1 MSYECTFI
9 CSPELDSAKLEDISA
24 KVSKI
29 IETADGKIKNLQQLG
44 KKKLAY
50 NIKKFREG
58 NYTYVEFDA
67 AGSVVLSL
75 ENFFKVND
83 DVIRFLT
90 VKVEP
95 KKKVVK
101 KPRGVDPSKAAE
113 VKSAQAENAVAAEV
127 SAEQKSEEVK
137 AEEKVEE
144 NQTETVNE
152 SANVSDTAAK

>member
-9 CSPELDSAKLEDISA
+9 CSPELDSAKLEDISS

-29 IETADGKIKNLQQLG
+29 IETADGKIKNIQQLG

-101 KPRGVDPSKAAE
+101 KPRGTDSSKAAE
-113 VKSAQAENAVAAEV
+113 VKSVQPADAAAPAEV
-127 SAEQKSEEVK
+127 KAEEPK

-144 NQTETVNE
+144 TKTETSNE
-152 SANVSDTAAK
+152 PANVSDTAAE

>member
-9 CSPELDSAKLEDISA
+9 CSPELDSTKVEEMVS

-29 IETADGKIKNLQQLG
+29 IETSGGTIKNLQQLG

-58 NYTYVEFDA
+58 NYVYVDFESN
-67 AGSVVLSL
+67 GSVVLSL

-101 KPRGVDPSKAAE
+101 KVKAVEKKQETVAATEAPVEEKKEEDKKEE
-113 VKSAQAENAVAAEV
+113 VENA
-127 SAEQKSEEVK
+127 
-137 AEEKVEE
+137 
-144 NQTETVNE
+144 E
-152 SANVSDTAAK
+152 SSISDTTTK

>member
-9 CSPELDSAKLEDISA
+9 CSPELDSTKVEDLVV

-29 IETADGKIKNLQQLG
+29 IETAEGKIKNLQQLG
-44 KKKLAY
+44 KKKLAN

-58 NYTYVEFDA
+58 NYVYVEFDA
-67 AGSVVLSL
+67 NGSVVLSL

-101 KPRGVDPSKAAE
+101 KAKVVEKKQE
-113 VKSAQAENAVAAEV
+113 EVAAATEAPV
-127 SAEQKSEEVK
+127 
-137 AEEKVEE
+137 EEKKEE
-144 NQTETVNE
+144 ETVNAE
-152 SANVSDTAAK
+152 SADISDTTTK

>member
-9 CSPELDSAKLEDISA
+9 CSPELDSTKVEDLVA

-29 IETADGKIKNLQQLG
+29 IETSGGTIKNLQQLG

-58 NYTYVEFDA
+58 NYVYVDFESN
-67 AGSVVLSL
+67 GSVVLSL

-101 KPRGVDPSKAAE
+101 KAKAVE
-113 VKSAQAENAVAAEV
+113 KKQETVAATEAPV
-127 SAEQKSEEVK
+127 
-137 AEEKVEE
+137 EEKKEE
-144 NQTETVNE
+144 ETVNAE
-152 SANVSDTAAK
+152 SDISDTTTK

>member
-9 CSPELDSAKLEDISA
+9 CSPELDSTKVEDLVA

-29 IETADGKIKNLQQLG
+29 IEAAEGKIKNLQQLG

-58 NYTYVEFDA
+58 NYVYVEFDA
-67 AGSVVLSL
+67 KGSVVLSL

-90 VKVEP
+90 VKVEE
-95 KKKVVK
+95 KKKKAVK
-101 KPRGVDPSKAAE
+101 KAKVVEKKQE
-113 VKSAQAENAVAAEV
+113 VAVEAPV
-127 SAEQKSEEVK
+127 
-137 AEEKVEE
+137 EEKKE
-144 NQTETVNE
+144 ETVNAE
-152 SANVSDTAAK
+152 STDISDTTTK

>member
-9 CSPELDSAKLEDISA
+9 CSPELDSTKVEEMVA

-29 IETADGKIKNLQQLG
+29 IETSGGTIKNLQQLG

-58 NYTYVEFDA
+58 NYVYVDFESN
-67 AGSVVLSL
+67 GSVVLSL

-101 KPRGVDPSKAAE
+101 KAKAVE
-113 VKSAQAENAVAAEV
+113 KKQEAVAATEAPV
-127 SAEQKSEEVK
+127 
-137 AEEKVEE
+137 EEKKEE
-144 NQTETVNE
+144 ETVNAE
-152 SANVSDTAAK
+152 SANISDTTTK

>member
-9 CSPELDSAKLEDISA
+9 CSPELDSTKVEDLVA

-29 IETADGKIKNLQQLG
+29 IETAEGKIKNLQQLG

-58 NYTYVEFDA
+58 NYIYVEFDA
-67 AGSVVLSL
+67 NGSVVLSL

-90 VKVEP
+90 VKVEE
-95 KKKVVK
+95 KKKKAVK
-101 KPRGVDPSKAAE
+101 KAKVVEKKQD
-113 VKSAQAENAVAAEV
+113 V
-127 SAEQKSEEVK
+127 SVEAPV
-137 AEEKVEE
+137 EEKKE
-144 NQTETVNE
+144 ETVNAE
-152 SANVSDTAAK
+152 STDISDTTTK

>member
-9 CSPELDSAKLEDISA
+9 CSPELDSTKVEEMVA

-29 IETADGKIKNLQQLG
+29 IETSGGTIKNLQQLG

-58 NYTYVEFDA
+58 NYVYVDFESN
-67 AGSVVLSL
+67 GSVVLSL

-101 KPRGVDPSKAAE
+101 KAKTAEKKQEAA
-113 VKSAQAENAVAAEV
+113 AATEAPV
-127 SAEQKSEEVK
+127 EEKK
-137 AEEKVEE
+137 AEE
-144 NQTETVNE
+144 TVNAE
-152 SANVSDTAAK
+152 SANISDTTTK

>member
-9 CSPELDSAKLEDISA
+9 CSPELDSTKVEEMVA

-29 IETADGKIKNLQQLG
+29 IETSGGTIKNLQQLG

-58 NYTYVEFDA
+58 NYVYVDFESN
-67 AGSVVLSL
+67 GSVVLSL

-101 KPRGVDPSKAAE
+101 KAKTAEKKQEAA
-113 VKSAQAENAVAAEV
+113 AATEAPV
-127 SAEQKSEEVK
+127 
-137 AEEKVEE
+137 EEKKEE
-144 NQTETVNE
+144 ETVNAE
-152 SANVSDTAAK
+152 SDISDTTTK

>member
-9 CSPELDSAKLEDISA
+9 CSPELDSTKVEDLVA

-29 IETADGKIKNLQQLG
+29 IEAAEGKIKNLQQLG

-58 NYTYVEFDA
+58 NYVYVEFDA
-67 AGSVVLSL
+67 NGSVVLSL

-90 VKVEP
+90 VKVEE
-95 KKKVVK
+95 KKKKAVK
-101 KPRGVDPSKAAE
+101 KAKVVEKKQE
-113 VKSAQAENAVAAEV
+113 AVAEAAVEAPV
-127 SAEQKSEEVK
+127 
-137 AEEKVEE
+137 EEKKE
-144 NQTETVNE
+144 ETVNAE
-152 SANVSDTAAK
+152 SADISDTTTK

>member
-9 CSPELDSAKLEDISA
+9 CSPELDSTKVEEMVA

-29 IETADGKIKNLQQLG
+29 IETSGGTIKNLQQLG

-58 NYTYVEFDA
+58 NYVYVDFESN
-67 AGSVVLSL
+67 GSVVLSL

-101 KPRGVDPSKAAE
+101 KVKAVE
-113 VKSAQAENAVAAEV
+113 KKQETVAATEAPV
-127 SAEQKSEEVK
+127 
-137 AEEKVEE
+137 EEKKEE
-144 NQTETVNE
+144 ETVNAE
-152 SANVSDTAAK
+152 SDISDTTTK

>member
-101 KPRGVDPSKAAE
+101 KPRGIDSAKAAQPAAEASVENAE
-113 VKSAQAENAVAAEV
+113 VK
-127 SAEQKSEEVK
+127 
-137 AEEKVEE
+137 EEKVEE
-144 NQTETVNE
+144 TKTETVNE

>member
-9 CSPELDSAKLEDISA
+9 CSPELDSTKVEDLVA

-29 IETADGKIKNLQQLG
+29 IEAAEGKIKNLQQLG

-58 NYTYVEFDA
+58 NYVYVEFDA
-67 AGSVVLSL
+67 NGSVVLSL

-90 VKVEP
+90 VKVEE
-95 KKKVVK
+95 KKKKAVK
-101 KPRGVDPSKAAE
+101 KAKVVEKKQE
-113 VKSAQAENAVAAEV
+113 VAVEAPV
-127 SAEQKSEEVK
+127 
-137 AEEKVEE
+137 EEKKE
-144 NQTETVNE
+144 ETVNAE
-152 SANVSDTAAK
+152 STDISDTTTK

>member
-9 CSPELDSAKLEDISA
+9 CSPELDSAKVEDLVA

-29 IETADGKIKNLQQLG
+29 IEAAEGKIKNLQQLG

-58 NYTYVEFDA
+58 NYVYVEFDA
-67 AGSVVLSL
+67 NGSVVLSL

-90 VKVEP
+90 VKVEEK
-95 KKKVVK
+95 KKKVAK
-101 KPRGVDPSKAAE
+101 KAKVVEKKQE
-113 VKSAQAENAVAAEV
+113 VAAEAPV
-127 SAEQKSEEVK
+127 
-137 AEEKVEE
+137 EEKKE
-144 NQTETVNE
+144 ETVNAE
-152 SANVSDTAAK
+152 PTDISDTTAK

>member
-9 CSPELDSAKLEDISA
+9 CSPELDSAKVEDLVA

-29 IETADGKIKNLQQLG
+29 IEAAEGKIKNLQQLG

-58 NYTYVEFDA
+58 NYVYVEFDA
-67 AGSVVLSL
+67 NGSVVLSL

-90 VKVEP
+90 VKIEE
-95 KKKVVK
+95 KKKKAVK
-101 KPRGVDPSKAAE
+101 KVKVVEKKQEVTAE
-113 VKSAQAENAVAAEV
+113 APV
-127 SAEQKSEEVK
+127 
-137 AEEKVEE
+137 EEKKE
-144 NQTETVNE
+144 ETVNAE
-152 SANVSDTAAK
+152 PTDISDTTAK

>member
-9 CSPELDSAKLEDISA
+9 CSPELDSTKVEDLVA

-29 IETADGKIKNLQQLG
+29 IEAAEGKIKNLQQLG

-58 NYTYVEFDA
+58 NYVYVEFDA
-67 AGSVVLSL
+67 NGSVVLSL

-90 VKVEP
+90 VKVEE
-95 KKKVVK
+95 KKKKAVK
-101 KPRGVDPSKAAE
+101 KAKVVEKKQE
-113 VKSAQAENAVAAEV
+113 AVVEAPV
-127 SAEQKSEEVK
+127 
-137 AEEKVEE
+137 EEKKE
-144 NQTETVNE
+144 ETVNTE
-152 SANVSDTAAK
+152 SADISDTTTK

>member
-9 CSPELDSAKLEDISA
+9 CSPELDSTKVEEMVS

-29 IETADGKIKNLQQLG
+29 IETSGGTIKNLQQLG

-58 NYTYVEFDA
+58 NYVYVDFESN
-67 AGSVVLSL
+67 GSVVLSL

-101 KPRGVDPSKAAE
+101 KAKAVE
-113 VKSAQAENAVAAEV
+113 KKQEAVAAT
-127 SAEQKSEEVK
+127 EEV
-137 AEEKVEE
+137 AVEEKKEE
-144 NQTETVNE
+144 ETVNAE
-152 SANVSDTAAK
+152 SDISDTTTK

>member
-9 CSPELDSAKLEDISA
+9 CSPELDSTKVEEMVA

-29 IETADGKIKNLQQLG
+29 IETSGGTIKNLQQLG

-58 NYTYVEFDA
+58 NYVYVDFESN
-67 AGSVVLSL
+67 GSVVLSL

-101 KPRGVDPSKAAE
+101 KAKAVE
-113 VKSAQAENAVAAEV
+113 KKQEAVAATEAPV
-127 SAEQKSEEVK
+127 
-137 AEEKVEE
+137 EEKKEE
-144 NQTETVNE
+144 ETVNAE
-152 SANVSDTAAK
+152 SDISDTTTK

>member
-9 CSPELDSAKLEDISA
+9 CSPELDSTKVEDLVA

-29 IETADGKIKNLQQLG
+29 IETAEGKIKNLQQLG

-58 NYTYVEFDA
+58 NYVYVEFDA
-67 AGSVVLSL
+67 NGSVVLSL

-90 VKVEP
+90 VKVEE
-95 KKKVVK
+95 KKKKAVK
-101 KPRGVDPSKAAE
+101 KAKVVEKKQEVVAE
-113 VKSAQAENAVAAEV
+113 APV
-127 SAEQKSEEVK
+127 
-137 AEEKVEE
+137 EEKKEE
-144 NQTETVNE
+144 ETVNAE
-152 SANVSDTAAK
+152 SADISDTTTK

>member
-9 CSPELDSAKLEDISA
+9 CSPELDSAKVEEMVA

-29 IETADGKIKNLQQLG
+29 IETSGGTIKNLQQLG

-58 NYTYVEFDA
+58 NYVYVDFESN
-67 AGSVVLSL
+67 GSVVLSL

-101 KPRGVDPSKAAE
+101 KAKTVEKKQE
-113 VKSAQAENAVAAEV
+113 TVAATEAPV
-127 SAEQKSEEVK
+127 
-137 AEEKVEE
+137 EEKKEE
-144 NQTETVNE
+144 ETVNAE
-152 SANVSDTAAK
+152 SDISDTTTK

>member
-9 CSPELDSAKLEDISA
+9 CSPELDSTKVEEMVS

-29 IETADGKIKNLQQLG
+29 IETSGGTIKNLQQLG

-58 NYTYVEFDA
+58 NYVYVDFESN
-67 AGSVVLSL
+67 GSVVLSL

-101 KPRGVDPSKAAE
+101 KAKAVE
-113 VKSAQAENAVAAEV
+113 KKQEAA
-127 SAEQKSEEVK
+127 AATEEV
-137 AEEKVEE
+137 AVEEKKEE
-144 NQTETVNE
+144 ETVNAE
-152 SANVSDTAAK
+152 SDISDTTTK

>member
-9 CSPELDSAKLEDISA
+9 CSPELDSAKLEDISS

-29 IETADGKIKNLQQLG
+29 IETADGKIKNIQQLG

-90 VKVEP
+90 VKVEN

-101 KPRGVDPSKAAE
+101 KPRGIDSAKAAE
-113 VKSAQAENAVAAEV
+113 VKPAQSADAAEAP
-127 SAEQKSEEVK
+127 AEVKAEEAK

-144 NQTETVNE
+144 TKTETVNE